1 MRRYGGEAMRSRHGF
16 TLIELMI
23 VVAIVGIL
31 AAIAIPNFMQM
42 MLRAKRAELPAN
54 LDGVR
59 TAEVGYHAEW
69 GEFTSVQATPTA
81 VPGRGTTVFTGSG
94 YMAFDMLGWK
104 ADGQVRGIYMATAAN
119 TSVSSA
125 DDFTA
130 TAQTDVDGDS
140 NYVEYMANRAR
151 KAEMLTQNNVF

>member
-31 AAIAIPNFMQM
+31 AAIAIPNFLQM

-94 YMAFDMLGWK
+94 YTGFEMLGWS

-119 TSVSSA
+119 TSVSAA

>member
-1 MRRYGGEAMRSRHGF
+1 MRSRHGF

-31 AAIAIPNFMQM
+31 AAIAIPNFLQM

-59 TAEVGYHAEW
+59 TAEIGYHAEW
-69 GEFTSVQATPTA
+69 GEFTSVSATPPV
-81 VPGRGTTVFTGSG
+81 VPGRATTVFTGSG
-94 YMAFDMLGWK
+94 YTGFEMLGWS

-119 TSVSSA
+119 TSVSAA

-151 KAEMLTQNNVF
+151 KAEMMTQNNVY